1 MDNTPA
7 IETRGERPY
16 VARRVVMPLRDFGA
30 RIPVLM
36 AELCGWMEAHNVT
49 PSGAMFLRFHTID
62 MPQRIDVEAALPVDG
77 TPIAEDAISTG
88 TVPAGRYA
96 TLIYTGVENA
106 VAQNRRL
113 INWIA
118 AQGKTMDYEK
128 REDGDHF
135 AARIETLMSDPEDL
149 PTQSQWQI
157 AIKLR

>member
-1 MDNTPA
+1 MDTLPA
-7 IETRGERPY
+7 IEHRGERDY
-16 VARRVVMPLRDFGA
+16 VARRVVMQLRDFGE

-36 AELCGWMEAHNVT
+36 GELCGWMQQHNVT
-49 PSGAMFLRFHTID
+49 ASGAMFLRFHTID
-62 MPQRIDVEAALPVDG
+62 MPERIDVEAALPVDG
-77 TPIAEDAISTG
+77 APQPEDDISTG

-113 INWIA
+113 IDWIA
-118 AQGKTMDYEK
+118 AQGETMDYE
-128 REDGDHF
+128 RRTDGDQF

-149 PTQSQWQI
+149 PAQSQWQI

>member
-1 MDNTPA
+1 MGNSPA
-7 IETRGERPY
+7 IESRGERAY
-16 VARRVVMPLRDFGA
+16 IARRVVMPLRDFGA
-30 RIPVLM
+30 HIPVLM
-36 AELCGWMEAHNVT
+36 GELCNWMEQHNVT

-62 MPQRIDVEAALPVDG
+62 MPERIDVEAALPVDD

-113 INWIA
+113 IEWIA
-118 AQGKTMDYEK
+118 AQGEAMDYE
-128 REDGDHF
+128 RRDDGDHF

-149 PTQSQWQI
+149 PAQSQWQI